1 VNSISESRNV
11 TKRRDILK
19 RENVLKRRKL
29 KENFGSKNF
38 KTAGE
43 IFSIM
48 LIISL
53 FAQVLTGCKV
63 QKEQQEANI
72 NDEYYYS
79 FTDTLKNRVNL
90 KEKPQRV
97 VSLVGSYAETW
108 ILAGGNLTG
117 VTNDVITER
126 KMDLPDETKIIGT
139 IKDPNIEE
147 IIDLDPDFVLL
158 SPDIDSHLR
167 ISDTLVKSDIPFAF
181 FKVEHFGDYLDMLK
195 ICTDI
200 TGDIELYDK
209 NGLEVKRQ
217 IDAVLTVIDK
227 KNNPDILLIRAFS
240 SGAKAKN
247 DDNMACRILNDL
259 GTINIASKH
268 KSLLEDLSME
278 TIIQEDPDYIFVV
291 TMGDSEEALKALKNG
306 IEKNPAW
313 SDLTAVKNN
322 RFIVLPKELFHY
334 KPNAKWGDSYEYVAK
349 ILYPDKFE

>member
-1 VNSISESRNV
+1 MNSISESRNV

-19 RENVLKRRKL
+19 RENVLKKRKL

-38 KTAGE
+38 KTAAE

-72 NDEYYYS
+72 NAEYYYS
-79 FTDTLKNRVNL
+79 FTDSLNNKVNL

-97 VSLVGSYAETW
+97 VSLVGSYA
-108 ILAGGNLTG
+108 
-117 VTNDVITER
+117 
-126 KMDLPDETKIIGT
+126 
-139 IKDPNIEE
+139 
-147 IIDLDPDFVLL
+147 
-158 SPDIDSHLR
+158 
-167 ISDTLVKSDIPFAF
+167 
-181 FKVEHFGDYLDMLK
+181 
-195 ICTDI
+195 
-200 TGDIELYDK
+200 
-209 NGLEVKRQ
+209 
-217 IDAVLTVIDK
+217 
-227 KNNPDILLIRAFS
+227 
-240 SGAKAKN
+240 
-247 DDNMACRILNDL
+247 
-259 GTINIASKH
+259 
-268 KSLLEDLSME
+268 
-278 TIIQEDPDYIFVV
+278 EDPDYIFVV